1 MTQDR
6 AHAVLSASGFKKW
19 STCTMSA
26 AIEELLPDEDSDYSA
41 EGTYAHAVG
50 EAWLRVW
57 LGGNDGADVEAAN
70 ELTNPELNEDAKR
83 WFNPEFAEYV
93 QDYVDYVTKRVTELR
108 EQHGHDNV
116 TVLLEQRLD
125 FSRWVPQGFGTGDVA
140 IIFPGGVEVIDLKFG
155 KGIFVDGENNGQ
167 TRLYGLGAYDRY
179 HILYDFEEVTV
190 TIVQPRKDNISGE
203 TINVAELNGLLT
215 WADELVK
222 PRAAIAWAAVQ
233 GDRSEARF
241 VPGSHCS
248 EAFCKARFTCAARA
262 RYMLEAADKSYAL
275 KEPDTLTIEQLEE
288 VVERADLAVK
298 WLSDVKSYLLKQAEA
313 GRVQLQRFELVEGRS
328 NRTISDTKEAA
339 AVLMKNGFSATDIYK
354 DPELKGL
361 TMLEKLVGAKKL
373 TELLGN
379 ILHKPAGKP
388 TLAPRGSGKKA
399 VEVTPKKSAAQEF
412 NDD

>member
-1 MTQDR
+1 MSQDR
-6 AHAVLSASGFKKW
+6 AHAILGASSAKRWMK
-19 STCTMSA
+19 CTLSA
-26 AIEELLPDEDSDYSA
+26 AIEQAFPDEASEYA
-41 EGTYAHAVG
+41 REGTCAHGVFECRLRSQLLGETVDETQTPDYA
-50 EAWLRVW
+50 EF
-57 LGGNDGADVEAAN
+57 
-70 ELTNPELNEDAKR
+70 
-83 WFNPEFAEYV
+83 FNAEFSGHV
-93 QDYVDYVTKRVTELR
+93 QSSVDFVVKRVEELR
-108 EQHGHDNV
+108 AQHGRDSV
-116 TVLLEQRLD
+116 TILLEQRLD
-125 FSRWVPQGFGTGDVA
+125 FSRWVPQGFGTGDVVV
-140 IIFPGGVEVIDLKFG
+140 IVPGRVVVMDYKHGAGVYVS
-155 KGIFVDGENNGQ
+155 GENNEQ
-167 TRLYGLGAYDRY
+167 IRLYALGAYDRY
-179 HILYDFEEVTV
+179 HILYDFEEVEV
-190 TIVQPRKDNISGE
+190 WILQPRKDNTSGE
-203 TINVAELNGLLT
+203 SLRVDDLTGLLT
-215 WADELVK
+215 WADELVR
-222 PRAAIAWAAVQ
+222 PRATIAWAAVE
-233 GDRSEARF
+233 GDRTNASFAPGEHCASTFCRARF
-241 VPGSHCS
+241 Q
-248 EAFCKARFTCAARA
+248 CAARA